1 MNGSSIQGA
10 KKWKLSKK
18 VYLNVSCGLVLVSEN
33 TGGLNNVVSTSLTP
47 WDLLRV
53 PTS

>member
-1 MNGSSIQGA
+1 MVQVFRVQRNGHYE
-10 KKWKLSKK
+10 KK